1 MKAFNGFKAERRT
14 VYEPLPAGG
23 YEAIVKDAEEIN
35 GYLKISFDF
44 SDTPDEKAIEKER
57 YHAHFDSHLC
67 HRRRPPAR
75 GCGT

>member
-1 MKAFNGFKAERRT
+1 MGKFTKKKCDKLGAKDRR
-14 VYEPLPAGG
+14 
-23 YEAIVKDAEEIN
+23 
-35 GYLKISFDF
+35 YLKISFDF

-67 HRRRPPAR
+67 YRRRPPAR